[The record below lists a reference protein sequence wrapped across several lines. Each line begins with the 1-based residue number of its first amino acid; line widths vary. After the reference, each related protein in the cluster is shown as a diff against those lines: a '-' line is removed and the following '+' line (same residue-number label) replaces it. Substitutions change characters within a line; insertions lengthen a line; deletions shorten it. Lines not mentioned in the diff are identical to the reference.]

1 MWPDTAQETRL
12 PELVARISLD
22 ETSWHRLPGATPQR
36 RQSNMSAPNAFE
48 APKQPELSKDQAKGA
63 RPLLPRRH
71 RQAPAG
77 HRPSRQKAADRRS
90 VSSLE
95 PPSDLASP
103 LPTSADALT
112 QTIELMKQPENMA
125 KMEVSAQG

>member
-1 MWPDTAQETRL
+1 MVFRFLLRILLQFPRYLDDLEV
-12 PELVARISLD
+12 PEGLCDLLRS
-22 ETSWHRLPGATPQR
+22 
-36 RQSNMSAPNAFE
+36 
-48 APKQPELSKDQAKGA
+48 QPH
-63 RPLLPRRH
+63 LLPSMLSVVRH
-71 RQAPAG
+71 AKS
-77 HRPSRQKAADRRS
+77 RPVQFKLLQSLGKF

>member
-1 MWPDTAQETRL
+1 
-12 PELVARISLD
+12 
-22 ETSWHRLPGATPQR
+22 
-36 RQSNMSAPNAFE
+36 MSAANAFE

-63 RPLLPRRH
+63 WPLLPRRH

-77 HRPSRQKAADRRS
+77 HRPSRGLVPPKSGPDRRS

>member
-1 MWPDTAQETRL
+1 
-12 PELVARISLD
+12 
-22 ETSWHRLPGATPQR
+22 
-36 RQSNMSAPNAFE
+36 MSAPNAFE

-63 RPLLPRRH
+63 FPLLPCRRQPFIS
-71 RQAPAG
+71 RPADS
-77 HRPSRQKAADRRS
+77 SRQKAADRRS

>member
-1 MWPDTAQETRL
+1 MRVPCSRVVIA
-12 PELVARISLD
+12 
-22 ETSWHRLPGATPQR
+22 R
-36 RQSNMSAPNAFE
+36 RQPVIGR
-48 APKQPELSKDQAKGA
+48 PAK
-63 RPLLPRRH
+63 
-71 RQAPAG
+71 
-77 HRPSRQKAADRRS
+77 KS

>member
-1 MWPDTAQETRL
+1 
-12 PELVARISLD
+12 
-22 ETSWHRLPGATPQR
+22 
-36 RQSNMSAPNAFE
+36 MSAANAFE

-63 RPLLPRRH
+63 CPLLPC
-71 RQAPAG
+71 RQ
-77 HRPSRQKAADRRS
+77 PSRGLVPPKSGPDRRS